1 MQYNANFYIEKLLN
15 FYSVSTIS
23 DLADSIS
30 IKQTSIS
37 SWKSR
42 NSINAIKKKC
52 RELGIYNEIF
62 GESSQKIDTTN
73 ESERVKKDNDLSL
86 KFDDEIT
93 AILYTASTVV
103 NADNKDSLV
112 KLIKEWIVKNI

>member
-1 MQYNANFYIEKLLN
+1 MDSIESIFEKLFN
-15 FYSVSTIS
+15 FFNVSTIIDLS
-23 DLADSIS
+23 DKINVPYGTLS
-30 IKQTSIS
+30 K
-37 SWKSR
+37 WKSR

-62 GESSQKIDTTN
+62 GGSSQKIETTN
-73 ESERVKKDNDLSL
+73 ESESVKKDNDLSL
-86 KFDDEIT
+86 KFDVEIT

-103 NADNKDSLV
+103 NANNKDSLV